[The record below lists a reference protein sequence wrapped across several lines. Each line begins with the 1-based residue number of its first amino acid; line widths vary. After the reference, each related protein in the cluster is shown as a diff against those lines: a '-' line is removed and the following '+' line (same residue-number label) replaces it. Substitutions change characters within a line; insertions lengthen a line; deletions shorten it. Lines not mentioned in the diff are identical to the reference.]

1 MRSQRRHS
9 VKKNRKFVLAL
20 LLAGMMT
27 ACKKELPA
35 QLLEAGAAG
44 SPANEEAL
52 SSKGTGGEEG
62 PVSDPEAL
70 LPADE
75 AAAQPGNGGE
85 KAAQITDVP
94 ATGAR
99 EPDAAQDERADS
111 LKKRF
116 GESCIA
122 EQTFETELS

>member
-20 LLAGMMT
+20 LLEGMMT

-44 SPANEEAL
+44 SPANEEETRSL
-52 SSKGTGGEEG
+52 KGTGGEEG
-62 PVSDPEAL
+62 PLSDPEAL

-75 AAAQPGNGGE
+75 AAAQPGNGG
-85 KAAQITDVP
+85 
-94 ATGAR
+94 
-99 EPDAAQDERADS
+99 
-111 LKKRF
+111 
-116 GESCIA
+116 
-122 EQTFETELS
+122 